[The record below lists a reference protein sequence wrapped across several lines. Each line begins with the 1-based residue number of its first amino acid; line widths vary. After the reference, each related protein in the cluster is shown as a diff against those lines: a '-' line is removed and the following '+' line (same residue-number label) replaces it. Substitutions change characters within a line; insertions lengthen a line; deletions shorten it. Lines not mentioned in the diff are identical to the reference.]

1 MSDKHRIALITDT
14 TCDIPQNLVDQYDI
28 GLVPQ
33 ILIWGTEEYK
43 DRIEIDAATFYARL
57 PNDPNHPSSSQPIP
71 PDFVRQLEQ
80 DKARGAEEAVIITLS
95 TQLSKTVASAQQA
108 AEQVDMPVH
117 VRDSRS
123 VSMGLGFQVLA
134 AARARE
140 AGGDAQAMLAAADKV
155 RETVAVNFTPETLE
169 YLHRGGRIGGASK
182 LLGTALQLK
191 PQLYVDH
198 KGTARVEAGE
208 RTRTRKKALS
218 RLYELFFEQ
227 MDTTKPLHIAVVHIN
242 EEDIAN
248 QFVERIQ
255 AEHNPVELLV
265 TSVGPVVGVHGGPGT
280 VGIIGYYET

>member
-1 MSDKHRIALITDT
+1 MRHRIALITDT
-14 TCDIPQNLVDQYDI
+14 TCDVPQDLVDQYDI
-28 GLVPQ
+28 GLAPQ

-71 PDFVRQLEQ
+71 PYFVELLEQ
-80 DKARGAEEAVIITLS
+80 SKAKGAEEAVIITLS
-95 TQLSKTVASAQQA
+95 TQLSKTVDSARQA

-117 VRDSRS
+117 VLDSRS

-140 AGGDAQAMLAAADKV
+140 AGGDAQAMLDAANKA
-155 RETVAVNFTPETLE
+155 RETMAVNFTPETLE

-182 LLGTALQLK
+182 LVGTALQLK

-198 KGTARVEAGE
+198 KGTGRIEAGE

-227 MDTTKPLHIAVVHIN
+227 MDSSKPLRVAIVHIN

-248 QFVERIQ
+248 QFAEQIQ
-255 AEHNPVELLV
+255 AEHSPVELLV

-280 VGIIGYYET
+280 VGLCGYYET